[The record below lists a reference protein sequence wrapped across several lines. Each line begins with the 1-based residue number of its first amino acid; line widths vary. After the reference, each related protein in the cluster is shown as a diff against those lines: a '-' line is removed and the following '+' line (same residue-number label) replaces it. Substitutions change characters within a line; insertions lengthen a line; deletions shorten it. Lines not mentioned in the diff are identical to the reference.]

1 MRKTH
6 PAILDGDLTFHMED
20 SDQVLMYTR
29 ACARET
35 LLIIANKSDEA
46 ATIALPEELAS
57 HSWKL
62 LLTNCD
68 SAATGMERGRLAPW
82 ECEIYTLQM

>member
-6 PAILDGDLTFHMED
+6 PAILDGDLNFYMED

-35 LLIIANKSDEA
+35 LLIVANKSDEK
-46 ATIALPEELAS
+46 ATIQLPEELAN
-57 HSWKL
+57 HQWKL
-62 LLTNCD
+62 VLGNYGKDKTIL
-68 SAATGMERGRLAPW
+68 ERGEAEPW
-82 ECEIYTLQM
+82 ECDIYTLQI